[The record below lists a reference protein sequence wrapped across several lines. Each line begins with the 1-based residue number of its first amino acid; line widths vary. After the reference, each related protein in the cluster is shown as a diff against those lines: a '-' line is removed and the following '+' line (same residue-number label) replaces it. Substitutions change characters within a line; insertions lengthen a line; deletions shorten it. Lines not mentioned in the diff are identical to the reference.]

1 MPMPIQLKIRD
12 MRTGDAKVAEFENV
26 DDAETW
32 LRERPQFV
40 EVMGPA
46 REGALSPGDDKRL
59 RAALRPMDDGEKKA
73 VADLDQLAMKKM
85 REMMAK
91 DAKEGEKRLAAQREA
106 NRNADPDRL
115 MNIVWERGQGC
126 RNADPADER
135 PVTELIEKAV
145 AAWVAERNTWVHSR
159 NKYLIDANIQV
170 WPGPIPN
177 GGTEDERVE
186 RGGQFNT
193 AFGTPPELN

>member
-1 MPMPIQLKIRD
+1 MAIQLKIRE
-12 MRTGDAKVAEFENV
+12 MRTGHAQVAEFESV

-40 EVMGPA
+40 EVLGPA
-46 REGALSPGDDKRL
+46 RENTLSPGDDKRL
-59 RAALRPMDDGEKKA
+59 REALRPMDDEEKAAQAEQDARDVKA
-73 VADLDQLAMKKM
+73 MQDMVAKEAKRAQEQLA
-85 REMMAK
+85 AK
-91 DAKEGEKRLAAQREA
+91 REA
-106 NRNADPDRL
+106 NRTADPHRL
-115 MNIVWERGQGC
+115 VPIVWERGKGC
-126 RNADPADER
+126 RNSDETDDR

-145 AAWVAERNTWVHSR
+145 EAWVAERNTWVHER
-159 NKYLIDANIQV
+159 GKYLIDANVQV

-193 AFGTPPELN
+193 LFGTPPELN